1 MGRLEKKNS
10 LAELIFKWILKI
22 EVKMLSNPL
31 DIKVWS
37 LLEKSG
43 LEMLMQESLGH
54 RWYLNHETGH
64 GHQDNEDDDP
74 KREKN

>member
-1 MGRLEKKNS
+1 
-10 LAELIFKWILKI
+10 
-22 EVKMLSNPL
+22 MLSNPL

-37 LLEKSG
+37 LQEKSG